1 MCKETKS
8 KQGAAQNADSQAPH
22 PGNSVLIQWVLGR
35 AGGTVPLKTGSWVM
49 LVTISVA

>member
-8 KQGAAQNADSQAPH
+8 KQGAAQNAYSQAPH
-22 PGNSVLIQWVLGR
+22 PAVLIQWVLAR
-35 AGGTVPLKTGSWVM
+35 AGGTVPLKSGSWVM